1 MIQTKV
7 GGAGQCGRISYFFP
21 WQRLGK
27 SDDEKA
33 CRNARWEKA
42 GPMNRYRRQWSRATA
57 GAGLGVLMLTH
68 PALAADLPTK
78 APMLRTA
85 YDWTGFYIGGHFGY
99 GGGSFGP
106 NTNPLPLEGVFLP
119 HSVTGLTGGY
129 QIGYNRQFAN
139 NVVLG
144 VEADASFPSPV
155 DQAAQ
160 GRLPAT
166 PYNTTIDYFGT
177 ARGRIGYAFGQWM
190 PYVTAGFA
198 WGHPSIAFNDN
209 SGAIVQHYQFGWTAG
224 LGLEFAVSGN
234 WSARLEYDY
243 VELSR
248 QLYDLSGFG
257 LANVN
262 VDPRLQRATIG
273 LNYHLDDMPWKKTVY
288 ESAKAQLP
296 DSDVWNVHAQTTVLP
311 QGYGPIHSP
320 YAGPNSLPG
329 SGQTQATWTATAFLG
344 VRLWEGGE
352 LYFDPEI
359 TQGFGLNGTLGL
371 AGFPNGE
378 AQKAGAPFP
387 KIRAQRYY
395 IKQTFGLG
403 GEQEDVDDGPNQLAG
418 KKDID
423 RVTVVVGRFAMGDFF
438 DANSYAHDPRADF
451 MNWAMWESA
460 AWDFPADLPGY
471 TRGAMVEL
479 NRKDWAVRGALVE
492 VPSQPNSDIMQFKSG
507 GAAVE
512 FEERHNIFDQPGKL
526 RLGIFGNQG
535 VTGNYRQALAIEATD
550 PAQDINAVMASI
562 RHVNPKYG
570 FYANLEQ
577 QVVKDVGLFARAS
590 WNDGQ
595 NEILSFTDI
604 DRSVS
609 GGLSIK
615 GSFWGRP
622 TDTIGIGGA
631 VNGLS
636 AAHRDFL
643 AAGGI
648 GLLIGDGRLTY
659 SPERIFETYYAYSV
673 TKGVTITADYQLI
686 VNPSY
691 NADRGPVSIFSG
703 RLHGEF

>member
-1 MIQTKV
+1 
-7 GGAGQCGRISYFFP
+7 
-21 WQRLGK
+21 
-27 SDDEKA
+27 
-33 CRNARWEKA
+33 
-42 GPMNRYRRQWSRATA
+42 
-57 GAGLGVLMLTH
+57 MLTH

-139 NVVLG
+139 NAVLG

>member
-1 MIQTKV
+1 
-7 GGAGQCGRISYFFP
+7 
-21 WQRLGK
+21 
-27 SDDEKA
+27 
-33 CRNARWEKA
+33 
-42 GPMNRYRRQWSRATA
+42 MNRIRRQWKRAS
-57 GAGLGVLMLTH
+57 AGLGLGMLALAV
-68 PALAADLPTK
+68 PALAADLPLK
-78 APMLRTA
+78 APALRA
-85 YDWTGFYIGGHFGY
+85 VYDWTGFYIGGHFGY
-99 GGGSFGP
+99 GGGSLGP

-119 HSVTGLTGGY
+119 HSVTGVMGGY
-129 QIGYNRQFAN
+129 QVGYNRQLSN

-144 VEADASFPSPV
+144 VEADATFPAPV
-155 DQAAQ
+155 DQAAMA
-160 GRLPAT
+160 RLPPA
-166 PYNTTIDYFGT
+166 PYNTSIDYIGT
-177 ARGRIGYAFGQWM
+177 ARGRIGYAFGPWM
-190 PYVTAGFA
+190 PYVTGGFA
-198 WGHPSIAFNDN
+198 WGHPNVAFNDG
-209 SGAIVQHYQFGWTAG
+209 SGAIVRHYQFGWTAG

-234 WSARLEYDY
+234 WSAKLEYNH

-262 VDPRLQRATIG
+262 VDPRINLARIG
-273 LNYHLDDMPWKKTVY
+273 LNYHFGDAPWNPALTPAKTL
-288 ESAKAQLP
+288 LP
-296 DSDVWNVHAQTTVLP
+296 ESDVWNVHAQTTLLP

-320 YAGPNSLPG
+320 YAGPDSLPG
-329 SGQTQATWTATAFLG
+329 RGQFQATWTSTAFLG
-344 VRLWEGGE
+344 VRLWDGGE
-352 LYFDPEI
+352 FYFDPEL
-359 TQGFGLNGTLGL
+359 TQGFGINGALGV
-371 AGFPNGE
+371 AGFTNGE

-403 GEQEDVDDGPNQLAG
+403 GEQEDIDDGPNQLAG

-438 DANSYAHDPRADF
+438 DNNSYAHDPRADF

-471 TRGAMVEL
+471 TRGVIVEL

-492 VPSQPNSDIMQFKSG
+492 VPSQPNSDILTFKSG
-507 GAAVE
+507 GAVVE
-512 FEERHNIFDQPGKL
+512 FEERHNVFGQPGKV
-526 RLGIFGNQG
+526 RVGVFGNQG
-535 VTGNYRQALAIEATD
+535 VTGNYSQALAIEAMD
-550 PAQDINAVMASI
+550 PAQDINDVMASI

-570 FYANLEQ
+570 IYANLEQ
-577 QVVKDVGLFARAS
+577 QLVKDVGLFARAS
-590 WNDGQ
+590 WNDGS
-595 NEILSFTDI
+595 NETLSFTDI

-622 TDTIGIGGA
+622 DDTVGIGGV

-636 AAHRDFL
+636 AAHRDYL

-648 GLLIGDGRLTY
+648 GLIIGDGRLSY

-673 TKGVTITADYQLI
+673 RKGITITADYQLI
-686 VNPSY
+686 TNPSY
-691 NADRGPVSIFSG
+691 NADRGPVSVFAG

>member
-1 MIQTKV
+1 
-7 GGAGQCGRISYFFP
+7 
-21 WQRLGK
+21 
-27 SDDEKA
+27 
-33 CRNARWEKA
+33 
-42 GPMNRYRRQWSRATA
+42 MNRIRRQWKRAS
-57 GAGLGVLMLTH
+57 AGLGLGMLALAV
-68 PALAADLPTK
+68 PALAADLPLK
-78 APMLRTA
+78 APALRA
-85 YDWTGFYIGGHFGY
+85 VYDWTGFYIGGHFGY
-99 GGGSFGP
+99 GGGSLGP

-119 HSVTGLTGGY
+119 HSVTGVMGGY
-129 QIGYNRQFAN
+129 QVGYNRQLSN

-144 VEADASFPSPV
+144 VEADATFPAPV
-155 DQAAQ
+155 DQAAMA
-160 GRLPAT
+160 RLPPA
-166 PYNTTIDYFGT
+166 PYNTSIDYIGT
-177 ARGRIGYAFGQWM
+177 ARGRIGYAFGPWM
-190 PYVTAGFA
+190 PYVTGGFA
-198 WGHPSIAFNDN
+198 WGHPDVAFNDG
-209 SGAIVQHYQFGWTAG
+209 SGAIVRHYQFGWTAG

-234 WSARLEYDY
+234 WSAKLEYNH

-262 VDPRLQRATIG
+262 VDPRINLARIG
-273 LNYHLDDMPWKKTVY
+273 LNYHFGDAPWNPALTPAKTL
-288 ESAKAQLP
+288 LP
-296 DSDVWNVHAQTTVLP
+296 ESDVWNVHAQTTLLP

-320 YAGPNSLPG
+320 YAGPDSLPG
-329 SGQTQATWTATAFLG
+329 RGQFQATWTSTAFLG
-344 VRLWEGGE
+344 VRLWDGGE
-352 LYFDPEI
+352 LYFDPEL
-359 TQGFGLNGTLGL
+359 TQGFGINGALGV
-371 AGFPNGE
+371 AGFTNGE

-403 GEQEDVDDGPNQLAG
+403 GEQEDIDDGPNQLAG

-438 DANSYAHDPRADF
+438 DNNSYAHDPRADF

-471 TRGAMVEL
+471 TRGVIVEL

-492 VPSQPNSDIMQFKSG
+492 VPSQPNSDILTFKSG
-507 GAAVE
+507 GAVVE
-512 FEERHNIFDQPGKL
+512 FEERHNVFGQPGKV
-526 RLGIFGNQG
+526 RVGVFGNQG
-535 VTGNYRQALAIEATD
+535 VTGNYSQALAIEAMD
-550 PAQDINAVMASI
+550 PAQDINDVMASI

-570 FYANLEQ
+570 IYANLEQ
-577 QVVKDVGLFARAS
+577 QLVKDVGLFARAS
-590 WNDGQ
+590 WNDGS
-595 NEILSFTDI
+595 NETLSFTDI

-622 TDTIGIGGA
+622 DDTVGIGGV

-636 AAHRDFL
+636 AAHRDYL

-648 GLLIGDGRLTY
+648 GLIIGDGRLSY

-673 TKGVTITADYQLI
+673 RKGITITADYQLI
-686 VNPSY
+686 TNPSY
-691 NADRGPVSIFSG
+691 NADRGPVSVFAG